1 MSGKTMVL
9 ALRCLGAVLVILGAS
24 GFGISLSV
32 QYARRLSQLEEL
44 RRMIFL
50 LKGQIVYA
58 NASLPEAFEAVG
70 KREKGFLGALFCRVS
85 EQAETLEEENFSAVW
100 EQEIRKMEEKKE
112 KEQSALSKAD
122 RQSLAGLGRH
132 LGFLDREMQERNLLL
147 YLEELDEQIGQLR
160 SHRQETCRLYTS
172 LGVMGGIFLAVILI

>member
-1 MSGKTMVL
+1 M
-9 ALRCLGAVLVILGAS
+9 A
-24 GFGISLSV
+24 V
-32 QYARRLSQLEEL
+32 QYTKRLSQLEQL

-70 KREKGFLGALFCRVS
+70 KREKGPLGALFLAAAK
-85 EQAETLEEENFSAVW
+85 QAETLEEANFSAVW
-100 EQEIRKMEEKKE
+100 EQEIEKLEEKNGR
-112 KEQSALSKAD
+112 EQSALSRSD

-147 YLEELDEQIGQLR
+147 YLEELDEQIAQLR
-160 SHRQETCRLYTS
+160 GHRQETCRLYTS

>member
-1 MSGKTMVL
+1 MSSKAVIFG
-9 ALRCLGAVLVILGAS
+9 LRCLGAVLVILGAS
-24 GFGISLSV
+24 GFGISMAV
-32 QYARRLSQLEEL
+32 QYTKRLSQLEQL

-70 KREKGFLGALFCRVS
+70 KREKGPLGALFLAAAK
-85 EQAETLEEENFSAVW
+85 QAETLEKANFSAVW
-100 EQEIRKMEEKKE
+100 EQEIGKLEEKNGR
-112 KEQSALSKAD
+112 EQSALSRSD

-132 LGFLDREMQERNLLL
+132 LDREMQERNLLL
-147 YLEELDEQIGQLR
+147 YLEELDEQIAQLR
-160 SHRQETCRLYTS
+160 GHRQETCRLYTS